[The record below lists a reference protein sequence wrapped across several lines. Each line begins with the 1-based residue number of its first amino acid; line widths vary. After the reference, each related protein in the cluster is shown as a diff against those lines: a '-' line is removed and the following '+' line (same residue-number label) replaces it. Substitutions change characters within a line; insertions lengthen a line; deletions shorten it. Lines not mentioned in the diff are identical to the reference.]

1 MPCKLTRSL
10 QNRLCA
16 YIAAGMAPGFYLA
29 NYYPPVISALSEPVA
44 IPGKIVY
51 KADVDGYITDIILPT
66 GEEFYAVLGSDDTV
80 SYLDELLAGAN
91 GSKYRQH
98 TLNAILGQND
108 LDVLKEGDALSLGTF
123 IGVVIDKAGV
133 PRLLGRTNGLKAPAG
148 GFNYNSGAAIAD
160 ATGWTLQLQGVS
172 MEIAPIL
179 KDDTVITP
187 IFEEVVT
194 P

>member
-10 QNRLCA
+10 DNRLCA
-16 YIAAGMAPGFYLA
+16 YVAAGMAPGFYLA
-29 NYYPPVISALSEPVA
+29 NYYPPVVSVASEPVA
-44 IPGKIVY
+44 VADKIVY
-51 KADVDGYITDIILPT
+51 KYDVDGYITDMILP
-66 GEEFYAVLGSDDTV
+66 EDEVFYKVLGSDDSV

-91 GSKYRQH
+91 GAKYRQH
-98 TLNAILGQND
+98 TLNAIMQQND
-108 LDVLKEGDALSLGTF
+108 LAVLKEGDAISLGTF
-123 IGVVIDKAGV
+123 VAVAIDKGGI
-133 PRLLGRTNGLKAPAG
+133 PRLLGRTNGIKAPAG

-160 ATGWTLQLQGVS
+160 AMGWTLQLQGVS

-187 IFEEVVT
+187 IFEEVVI